1 MKKLFASLALLAM
14 LLAAAGC
21 GAPEETPTAPPEGNY
36 LESLE
41 VEVSDVYS
49 GGGQKLG
56 TRAEVF
62 ADKTL
67 IKEMT
72 EQEFA
77 EYYHSAIEGSGHNWV
92 TISFGDGTAI
102 QFPGLIIIGRYG
114 SVGDEGVLTETLA
127 YVTIENDSVTVE
139 YPTPENE

>member
-1 MKKLFASLALLAM
+1 MKKLLLLLALPAM

-21 GAPEETPTAPPEGNY
+21 GASEEVPPPPEGNY
-36 LESLE
+36 LQSLE
-41 VEVSDVYS
+41 IEVSDVYS

-62 ADKTL
+62 ADKTQ

-77 EYYHSAIEGSGHNWV
+77 EYYHSSIEGSGHNWF

-114 SVGDEGVLTETLA
+114 SVGDEGMLTETLA

>member
-1 MKKLFASLALLAM
+1 MKKLIASLALLAM
-14 LLAAAGC
+14 LLAAAAC
-21 GAPEETPTAPPEGNY
+21 GAPEGVPTPPDGNY
-36 LESLE
+36 LEALE
-41 VEVSDVYS
+41 IEVSDVYS

-56 TRAEVF
+56 TRAEVL
-62 ADKTL
+62 ADKQLT
-67 IKEMT
+67 KGMT

-77 EYYHSAIEGSGHNWV
+77 EYYHSAIEGSGHNWF
-92 TISFGDGTAI
+92 TINFGDGTAI

-114 SVGDEGVLTETLA
+114 NVGDEGVLTETLA